1 MATAEKTIARK
12 LRSKLNSDKR
22 RIFSDKVL
30 DELDKCAACGTCH
43 SVCPVYNL
51 SKDDSLS
58 ARGRIHLLKA
68 IVEGRLESGKVSKNI
83 FNQCLLCY
91 ACETVCPSGVK
102 TSEIWIQAREYFSR
116 ELGSGLKGKA
126 IRKISDWDSL
136 TKAAKMGRGLQRL
149 APEKIIGR
157 DRFAPEMAGEFVLDQ
172 LPERVAPAGNR
183 KLRVG
188 YFVGCVSNFFL
199 GEIAL
204 AAIHVLSILGCEV
217 IIPKQQVCCGAP
229 AFNNGEFEAAK
240 RLARKNIEVFLKA
253 DVDCITSADA
263 TCGGSFCHEYNQL
276 MHGENGFEEFSMKY
290 REIHGLISE
299 LGWDDGI
306 FKRKD
311 SRVTY
316 HDSCHLRHTQGVR
329 EVPRRIIQSLPG
341 VSYIEMRG
349 ADLCCGFGG
358 SFSLF
363 HAAASTSISSEKLQY
378 AEDTGAEEIAAG
390 SPGCILRLKDQ
401 AAKSGSR
408 MRVKHTVELIN
419 ERLSSNI

>member
-1 MATAEKTIARK
+1 
-12 LRSKLNSDKR
+12 LNSENN
-22 RIFSDKVL
+22 RIFDDKVL
-30 DELDKCAACGTCH
+30 DELNKCAACGTCH

-58 ARGRIHLLKA
+58 ARGRIHLLRA
-68 IVEGRLESGKVSKNI
+68 IVEGKLESGEVSKNI
-83 FNQCLLCY
+83 FDRCLLCY

-102 TSEIWIQAREYFSR
+102 TSEIWIQAREYFAR
-116 ELGSGLKGKA
+116 ELGSGFKGRA
-126 IRKISDWDSL
+126 IRKLSDWESL
-136 TKAAKMGRGLQRL
+136 NKAAKIGKGLLRL
-149 APEKIIGR
+149 APDNIIGK
-157 DRFAPEMAGEFVLDQ
+157 DKFSPEMADKFILDI
-172 LPERVAPAGNR
+172 LPERVEPVGKR

-199 GEIAL
+199 GEIAI
-204 AAIHVLSILGCEV
+204 AAINVLSKLGCEV

-240 RLARKNIEVFLKA
+240 RLARKNIEVFLDA

-276 MHGENGFEEFSMKY
+276 MRGEDGLEEFSLKY
-290 REIHGLISE
+290 REIHGLIAE
-299 LGWDDGI
+299 LGWNENMLTG
-306 FKRKD
+306 KD
-311 SRVTY
+311 SLVTY

-341 VSYIEMRG
+341 VNYIEMQG
-349 ADLCCGFGG
+349 AELCCGFGG

-363 HAAASTSISSEKLQY
+363 HAADSTSISSEKLKH
-378 AEDTGAEEIAAG
+378 AEDAGAVEIAAG

-401 AAKSGSR
+401 AAKSGSKI
-408 MRVKHTVELIN
+408 RVKHTVELIN
-419 ERLSSNI
+419 ERLDSNR

>member
-1 MATAEKTIARK
+1 MTHKVLII
-12 LRSKLNSDKR
+12 RSKLISENN
-22 RIFSDKVL
+22 RIFDDRVL

-68 IVEGRLESGKVSKNI
+68 IVEGGLESGEVSKNI
-83 FNQCLLCY
+83 FNRCLLCY

-102 TSEIWIQAREYFSR
+102 TSEIWIEAREYFAR
-116 ELGSGLKGKA
+116 RLGSGLKGKA
-126 IRKISDWDSL
+126 IRKLSDWDSL
-136 TKAAKMGRGLQRL
+136 KKAAKIGKGLQRL
-149 APEKIIGR
+149 APDDILGKGR
-157 DRFAPEMAGEFVLDQ
+157 FTPAMADKFVLEM
-172 LPERVAPAGNR
+172 LPDTVEAVGER
-183 KLRVG
+183 KIRVG

-199 GEIAL
+199 GEIAI
-204 AAIHVLSILGCEV
+204 AAIIVLSKLGCEV

-240 RLARKNIEVFLKA
+240 RLARKNIEVFLGA
-253 DVDCITSADA
+253 EVDCITSADA
-263 TCGGSFCHEYNQL
+263 TCGGSFAHEYNQL
-276 MHGENGFEEFSMKY
+276 LHGEEGLEEFSRKY

-299 LGWDDGI
+299 LGLEDGLLE
-306 FKRKD
+306 RKD

-329 EVPRRIIQSLPG
+329 DIPRRIIESLPG
-341 VSYIEMRG
+341 VQLVEMQG
-349 ADLCCGFGG
+349 AELCCGFGG

-363 HAAASTSISSEKLQY
+363 HAADSTSISSDKLKY

-401 AAKSGSR
+401 AGKSGSKI
-408 MRVKHTVELIN
+408 RVKHTIELIN
-419 ERLSSNI
+419 ERLNSN

>member
-1 MATAEKTIARK
+1 
-12 LRSKLNSDKR
+12 LNSGHN
-22 RIFSDKVL
+22 RIFDDKVL
-30 DELDKCAACGTCH
+30 KELDKCAACGTCH

-68 IVEGRLESGKVSKNI
+68 IVEGRLESREVSKNI
-83 FNQCLLCY
+83 FNRCLLCY

-102 TSEIWIQAREYFSR
+102 TSEIWIEAREYFAR
-116 ELGSGLKGKA
+116 LLGSGIKGKA
-126 IRKISDWDSL
+126 IRKLSDWDSL
-136 TKAAKMGRGLQRL
+136 KKAAKIGKGLQRL
-149 APEKIIGR
+149 APDKIIGR
-157 DRFAPEMAGEFVLDQ
+157 DRFSPEMTDEFVLDL

-183 KLRVG
+183 KLKVG

-204 AAIHVLSILGCEV
+204 AAINVLSYLGCEV

-240 RLARKNIEVFLKA
+240 RLARKNIEVFLDA
-253 DVDCITSADA
+253 DLDCITSADA

-276 MHGENGFEEFSMKY
+276 LHGEKGLEEFSLKY

-299 LGWDDGI
+299 LGFEDGLLA
-306 FKRKD
+306 RKD

-329 EVPRRIIQSLPG
+329 EVPRSIIQSLPG

-349 ADLCCGFGG
+349 AELCCGFGG

-363 HAAASTSISSEKLQY
+363 HAADSTSISSDKLTF
-378 AEDTGAEEIAAG
+378 AEESGADEIAAG

-401 AAKSGSR
+401 AAKSGTKL
-408 MRVKHTVELIN
+408 RVKHTVELIN
-419 ERLSSNI
+419 ERLNYN